1 MSDTRIYIVSHNAKD
16 FPVGKHFQPIQSGR
30 ALNPIIDGTIGDD
43 TGDNIS
49 ELNPF
54 FAEIA
59 PMYWVWKNA
68 SPAQMVGFFHYRRFL
83 NFGPPLA
90 PEAHWSERNFHDFSP
105 ASLERFGWT
114 AEGVVSALN
123 DCDIA
128 VPELEIVSLPPHWQ
142 EICSLYD
149 NYRNAH
155 GPTSINV
162 ALDVLQEIYPEDATI
177 AQDVMGSS
185 QGYFCHMYVMRWQ
198 VFCDYMQWIFNI
210 FNILQN
216 RIDIYAPYYSLD
228 SGQQRIFGFIGERFF
243 NIYVE
248 KMRRKGLRIKEFER
262 LFGLVQ
268 ASPGK
273 AAPPRKSRERLVQRI
288 HRGIEFNLVGR
299 KLSLL
304 DPD

>member
-1 MSDTRIYIVSHNAKD
+1 MSASRIYIVSHNAKD
-16 FPVGKHFQPIQSGR
+16 FPAGDHFQPIQSGR
-30 ALNPIIDGTIGDD
+30 ALNPVIDGAIGDD
-43 TGDNIS
+43 TGINIS

-59 PMYWVWKNA
+59 AMYWVWKNA
-68 SPAQMVGFFHYRRFL
+68 LPTSMVGFFHYRRFL
-83 NFGPPLA
+83 NFGAPLA
-90 PEAHWSERNFHDFSP
+90 PQAHWSERNFRDFSS
-105 ASLERFGWT
+105 ASLDRFGWT
-114 AEGVVSALN
+114 AEGVADALS

-128 VPELEIVSLPPHWQ
+128 VPEIEITSLPPHWQ
-142 EICSLYD
+142 ETCSLFD

-162 ALDVLQEIYPEDATI
+162 AMKVLEEVHPHDA
-177 AQDVMGSS
+177 ALAHEVMSRS
-185 QGYFCHMYVMRWQ
+185 RGYFCHMYVMKWHI
-198 VFCDYMQWIFNI
+198 FCSYMQWIFDI
-210 FNILQN
+210 FAVMQQ
-216 RIDIYAPYYSLD
+216 RIDVYAPYYSIE
-228 SGQQRIFGFIGERFF
+228 GGHQRVFGFVGERFF

-273 AAPPRKSRERLVQRI
+273 AAPPRQKRERFVRPI
-288 HRGIEFNLVGR
+288 HRGIEVNLKGR
-299 KLSLL
+299 KFTFL

>member
-16 FPVGKHFQPIQSGR
+16 FPVGSHFQPIQSGR
-30 ALNPIIDGTIGDD
+30 ALNPVIDGTIGDD
-43 TGDNIS
+43 TGINIS

-68 SPAQMVGFFHYRRFL
+68 LPAKMVGFFHYRRFL
-83 NFGPPLA
+83 NFGAPLA
-90 PEAHWSERNFHDFSP
+90 PEAHWSERNFHNFSP

-114 AEGVVSALN
+114 ADGVAHALD

-128 VPELEIVSLPPHWQ
+128 VPEIEIASLPPHWQ
-142 EICSLYD
+142 ETCSLFD

-155 GPTSINV
+155 GSTSINL
-162 ALDVLQEIYPEDATI
+162 AMKVLEEVHPEDASL
-177 AQDVMGSS
+177 AREVMSGSR
-185 QGYFCHMYVMRWQ
+185 GYFCHMYVMRWQ
-198 VFCDYMQWIFNI
+198 VFCDYMKWIFDI
-210 FNILQN
+210 FSVMQN
-216 RIDIYAPYYSLD
+216 RIDVHAPYYSLEG
-228 SGQQRIFGFIGERFF
+228 GQQRIFGFVGERFF

-273 AAPPRKSRERLVQRI
+273 AAPPRKRREHVVQRI
-288 HRGIEFNLVGR
+288 HRGIEINLLGR
-299 KLSLL
+299 KLAIL